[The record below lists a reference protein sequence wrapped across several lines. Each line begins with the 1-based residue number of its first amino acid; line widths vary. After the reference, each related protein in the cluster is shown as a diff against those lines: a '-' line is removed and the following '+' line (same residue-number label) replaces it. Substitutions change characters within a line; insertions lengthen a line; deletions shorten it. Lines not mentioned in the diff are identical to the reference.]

1 MTDRPILFSGPMVR
15 AILDGRKTQTRRVLK
30 DKYGLLDR
38 YPLTGKIIDY
48 YGNGTTWGATLVGTT
63 MVIPMRF
70 HPGDRLWCREAFT
83 LTQHDKPVYRA
94 DARDQTGA
102 RWSSIT
108 PGDPNGEVK
117 WKPSIH
123 MPRWAS
129 RLTLTVTDARVQRVQ
144 DISEADAI
152 AEGIIEDNVI
162 IGCHGSTG
170 VHVEVTADRYWHGA
184 EPEDFEGHEYA
195 EDAFAALW
203 DDLNAARGYGW
214 EENPWVVA
222 LTFTAEQRNIDA

>member
-1 MTDRPILFSGPMVR
+1 
-15 AILDGRKTQTRRVLK
+15 LK

-144 DISEADAI
+144 DISEADAK
-152 AEGIIEDNVI
+152 AEGFDGHPDP
-162 IGCHGSTG
+162 IG
-170 VHVEVTADRYWHGA
+170 ALA
-184 EPEDFEGHEYA
+184 L
-195 EDAFAALW
+195 LW

-214 EENPWVVA
+214 DANPWIVA
-222 LTFTAEQRNIDA
+222 MTFTAEQRNIDA